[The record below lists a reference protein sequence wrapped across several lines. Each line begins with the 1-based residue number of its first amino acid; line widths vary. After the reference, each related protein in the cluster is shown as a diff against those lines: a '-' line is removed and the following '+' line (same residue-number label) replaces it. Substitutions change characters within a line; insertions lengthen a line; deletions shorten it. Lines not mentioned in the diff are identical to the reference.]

1 MNTSLKGQV
10 PLNLNFSLPFLFFI
24 LGRVVIAGEGSS
36 RLGRLGVLLSLPPLS
51 LVDMLQATY
60 GGFST

>member
-1 MNTSLKGQV
+1 MNTSLKSQV
-10 PLNLNFSLPFLFFI
+10 PLNLNFNLPFLFSI
-24 LGRVVIAGEGSS
+24 LGQVVIAGEGSS
-36 RLGRLGVLLSLPPLS
+36 RLRVLLSLPPLS